1 MVIHHLLYGVRVA
14 VEEGLQR
21 DLSDPPRRAG
31 IASQREAAVTGL
43 QKGEAEEEG
52 RTSSA
57 GSRHLQ
63 RSGGPSCHPDL
74 PSAAWVSVGGSTHS
88 PGLDLYL
95 EDLPLE
101 RWSL

>member
-43 QKGEAEEEG
+43 QKEE
-52 RTSSA
+52 
-57 GSRHLQ
+57 
-63 RSGGPSCHPDL
+63 
-74 PSAAWVSVGGSTHS
+74 VG
-88 PGLDLYL
+88 
-95 EDLPLE
+95 
-101 RWSL
+101 